1 MGENQKSF
9 HIKQTKMKAPGN
21 LFAIWGLAALLLC
34 GVTVLAAHPEK
45 APEPLRG
52 NIQLKSLTSITFNKD
67 GILFLADPLG
77 MRIYAVNAKQE
88 NVKKAM
94 TIDVANIDEKL
105 GALLGVSAKDVKI
118 EDMAVNPTSQEI
130 YLAVTRKSAAN
141 EPVLIKV
148 DNKGSLS
155 QVSLA
160 DVSYYETSLTDVPA
174 PDAKL
179 PQPWHSRTMAVT
191 DMAFVDGELM
201 VAGLSG
207 EEFSSKLRRFSYP
220 FTNQGKAVK
229 LEIYH
234 TSHDRYETNSP
245 IETFLPFTLNGQQQI
260 LAGYGCSP
268 IATFALSDIRTK
280 DQLRGNTIAELGGG
294 NRPVD
299 MIMHKKNLYI
309 SNSDRTLMRMTAE
322 DLSNAKPLTTR
333 APGIYA
339 ATGVE
344 YLSIASVGVT
354 QLANLNDNYFV
365 FIQRNIEDGTLNLKS
380 NQGVNIPSRYVQLGS
395 QLYREKKYKESAK
408 NYELAVKEEPN
419 GIDFYNM
426 ACSYA
431 LDNNSDKAFESLN
444 KAVEWGFF
452 GKDQYNNDTDLTSL
466 KADPRWKSLSAKLE

>member
-1 MGENQKSF
+1 
-9 HIKQTKMKAPGN
+9 MKASRS
-21 LFAIWGLAALLLC
+21 LFARGTLATVLLC
-34 GVTVLAAHPEK
+34 IIHAVAAHPEK

-52 NIQLKSLTSITFNKD
+52 SIQLKSLTSITFNKD
-67 GILFLADPLG
+67 GVLFLADPLG
-77 MRIYAVNAKQE
+77 MHIYAVDAKQE

-94 TIDVANIDEKL
+94 TIDVANIDEKI
-105 GALLGVSAKDVKI
+105 GALLGVSSRDVKI

-130 YLAVTRKSAAN
+130 YLAVTRRSLAN
-141 EPVLIKV
+141 EPVLVKV
-148 DNKGSLS
+148 ANNGSLS
-155 QVSLA
+155 QVSLNN
-160 DVSYYETSLTDVPA
+160 VSYYETSLTGVPA
-174 PDAKL
+174 ADAKL

-207 EEFSSKLRRFSYP
+207 EEFSSNLRRFAYP
-220 FTNQGKAVK
+220 FTNQAKAVK

-245 IETFLPFTLNGQQQI
+245 IETFLPFTVNGQQQI

-268 IATFALSDIRTK
+268 IATFSLNDIRTK

-299 MIMHKKNLYI
+299 MILHKKNLYI
-309 SNSDRTLMRMTAE
+309 SNSDRTLMRITPE
-322 DLSNAKPLTTR
+322 DLNSAKPLTTR

-365 FIQRNIEDGTLNLKS
+365 LIQRNIEDGSLNLRS
-380 NQGVNIPSRYVQLGS
+380 NQGVSMPSKYVLLGS
-395 QLYREKKYKESAK
+395 QLYREKKYKESAR

-419 GIDFYNM
+419 GVDFYNM

-431 LDNNSDKAFESLN
+431 LDNNPDKAFESLN
-444 KAVEWGFF
+444 KAVDWGYFQ
-452 GKDQYNNDTDLTSL
+452 KSQYENDTDLLSL
-466 KADPRWKSLSAKLE
+466 KNDPRWKTLSAKLE

>member
-1 MGENQKSF
+1 
-9 HIKQTKMKAPGN
+9 MKTSKI
-21 LFAIWGLAALLLC
+21 LFLVSGFAAFLLC
-34 GVTVLAAHPEK
+34 VLSVTAAHPEK
-45 APEPLRG
+45 TPEPLRG
-52 NIQLKSLTSITFNKD
+52 SIQLKSLTSITFNND

-77 MRIYAVNAKQE
+77 GRIYAVNAKQE
-88 NVKKAM
+88 NVRKAM
-94 TIDVANIDEKL
+94 TIQVPAIDEKL
-105 GALLGVSAKDVKI
+105 GALLGVSARDVKI

-130 YLAVTRKSAAN
+130 YLAVTRKSASN

-155 QVSLA
+155 QVSLS

-174 PDAKL
+174 ADAKL

-207 EEFSSKLRRFSYP
+207 EEFSSKLRRYSYP
-220 FTNQGKAVK
+220 FTNQAKSVK

-234 TSHDRYETNSP
+234 TSHDQYETNSP
-245 IETFLPFTLNGQQQI
+245 IETFLPFTVNGQQQI

-299 MIMHKKNLYI
+299 MILHKKNLYI
-309 SNSDRTLMRMTAE
+309 SNSDRTLMRMTPE
-322 DLSNAKPLTTR
+322 DLNNAKPLTTR
-333 APGIYA
+333 APGIYE

-354 QLANLNDNYFV
+354 QLANLNNNYFV
-365 FIQRNIEDGTLNLKS
+365 YIQRNIQDGSLNLRS
-380 NQGVNIPSRYVQLGS
+380 DQGVNVPSKYVQLGS
-395 QLYREKKYKESAK
+395 QLYREKKYKESVK
-408 NYELAVKEEPN
+408 NYELALKEDPN
-419 GIDFYNM
+419 GVDFYNM

-431 LDNNSDKAFESLN
+431 LDGNPDKAFEALN

-452 GKDQYNNDTDLTSL
+452 GKNQYENDTDLTAL
-466 KADPRWKSLSAKLE
+466 KTDARWKTLSAKLE

>member
-1 MGENQKSF
+1 
-9 HIKQTKMKAPGN
+9 MKALRS
-21 LFAIWGLAALLLC
+21 LFTIGATNALLLFFAIN
-34 GVTVLAAHPEK
+34 VAAHPEK
-45 APEPLRG
+45 TPEPLRG
-52 NIQLKSLTSITFNKD
+52 SIQLKSLTSITFNKD

-88 NVKKAM
+88 NVRKAM
-94 TIDVANIDEKL
+94 TIQVAGIDEKI
-105 GALLGVSAKDVKI
+105 GAMLGVSTKDVKI

-148 DNKGSLS
+148 DNKGILS
-155 QVSLA
+155 QVKLN
-160 DVSYYETSLTDVPA
+160 DVSYYETSLNDVPA
-174 PDAKL
+174 ADVKL

-220 FTNQGKAVK
+220 FTNQAKTVK

-245 IETFLPFTLNGQQQI
+245 IETFLPFTVNGQQQI

-299 MIMHKKNLYI
+299 MILHKKNLYI
-309 SNSDRTLMRMTAE
+309 SNSDRTLMRMTPE
-322 DLSNAKPLTTR
+322 DLNSATPLTTR

-365 FIQRNIEDGTLNLKS
+365 CLQRNIEDGSLNLRS
-380 NQGVNIPSRYVQLGS
+380 DQGVSVPSKYVQLGG
-395 QLYREKKYKESAK
+395 QLYRQKKYKESAQ

-431 LDNNSDKAFESLN
+431 LDSNPDKAFEALN
-444 KAVEWGFF
+444 KAVEWGFYR
-452 GKDQYNNDTDLTSL
+452 KDQYENDTDLTAL
-466 KADPRWKSLSAKLE
+466 KTDARWKTLSAKLE

>member
-1 MGENQKSF
+1 
-9 HIKQTKMKAPGN
+9 MKAPRS
-21 LFAIWGLAALLLC
+21 LFTGGTIATFLLC
-34 GVTVLAAHPEK
+34 MIHAIAAHPSNTPK
-45 APEPLRG
+45 PLRG

-67 GILFLADPLG
+67 GVLFLADPLG
-77 MRIYAVNAKQE
+77 ARIYAVDAKQE

-94 TIDVANIDEKL
+94 TIDVRGIDEQI
-105 GALLGVSAKDVKI
+105 GALLGVSSRDVKI

-130 YLAVTRKSAAN
+130 YLAVTRRSAGV
-141 EPVLIKV
+141 EPVLVKV
-148 DNKGSLS
+148 DNKGALSL
-155 QVSLA
+155 VSLNN
-160 DVSYYETSLTDVPA
+160 VSYYETSLTGVPA
-174 PDAKL
+174 ADAKL

-207 EEFSSKLRRFSYP
+207 EEFSSNLRRFAYP
-220 FTNQGKAVK
+220 FTKEAKAVK

-245 IETFLPFTLNGQQQI
+245 IETFLPFTVNGQQQI

-268 IATFALSDIRTK
+268 IATFAMSDIRSK

-309 SNSDRTLMRMTAE
+309 SNSDRTLMRMTPE
-322 DLSNAKPLTTR
+322 DLNSAKPLTTR

-365 FIQRNIEDGTLNLKS
+365 FIQRNIEDGSLNLRS
-380 NQGVNIPSRYVQLGS
+380 NQGVNVPSKYVQLGS

-408 NYELAVKEEPN
+408 NYELAIKEEPN
-419 GIDFYNM
+419 GIDYYNM

-431 LDNNSDKAFESLN
+431 LDNNADKAFEALN
-444 KAVEWGFF
+444 KAVDFGFF
-452 GKDQYNNDTDLTSL
+452 RKDQYENDTDLTAL
-466 KADPRWKSLSAKLE
+466 KADARWKTLSAKLE

>member
-1 MGENQKSF
+1 
-9 HIKQTKMKAPGN
+9 MKAPRS
-21 LFAIWGLAALLLC
+21 LFAGGVIATLVLC
-34 GVTVLAAHPEK
+34 ILNAVAAHPEK
-45 APEPLRG
+45 GPEPLRG

-77 MRIYAVNAKQE
+77 MRIYAIDAKQE

-94 TIDVANIDEKL
+94 TIEVSGIDEKI
-105 GALLGVSAKDVKI
+105 GALIGVSSRDVKI

-130 YLAVTRKSAAN
+130 YLAVTRKNGGS
-141 EPVLIKV
+141 EPVLVKV

-155 QVSLA
+155 LVSLNN
-160 DVSYYETSLTDVPA
+160 VSYYETSLSGVPS

-179 PQPWHSRTMAVT
+179 PQPWHTRTMAVT

-207 EEFSSKLRRFSYP
+207 EEFSSNLRRFAYP
-220 FTNQGKAVK
+220 FTNQSKAVK

-245 IETFLPFTLNGQQQI
+245 IETFLPFTVNGQQQI

-268 IATFALSDIRTK
+268 IATFALSDIRAK

-309 SNSDRTLMRMTAE
+309 SNSDRTLMRMTPE
-322 DLSNAKPLTTR
+322 DLNNAKPLTTR

-365 FIQRNIEDGTLNLKS
+365 FLQRNIEDGTLNLKS
-380 NQGVNIPSRYVQLGS
+380 NQGVNVPSKYAQLGS

-431 LDNNSDKAFESLN
+431 LDNNADKAFESLN

-452 GKDQYNNDTDLTSL
+452 RKDQYENDTDLMSL
-466 KADPRWKSLSAKLE
+466 KSDARWKTLSAKLE

>member
-1 MGENQKSF
+1 
-9 HIKQTKMKAPGN
+9 MKTSKV
-21 LFAIWGLAALLLC
+21 LFFVGGLAAFLLC
-34 GVTVLAAHPEK
+34 VMSVVTAHPVET
-45 APEPLRG
+45 PEPLRG
-52 NIQLKSLTSITFNKD
+52 SIHLKSLTSITFNKD

-77 MRIYAVNAKQE
+77 GRIYAVNAKQE
-88 NVKKAM
+88 NVRKAM
-94 TIDVANIDEKL
+94 TIQVSTIDEKL

-155 QVSLA
+155 QVSLS

-174 PDAKL
+174 ADAKL
-179 PQPWHSRTMAVT
+179 PMPWHNRAMAIT

-207 EEFSSKLRRFSYP
+207 EEFSSKLRRYSYP
-220 FTNQGKAVK
+220 FTNQGKSVK

-245 IETFLPFTLNGQQQI
+245 IETFLPFTVNGQQQI

-268 IATFALSDIRTK
+268 IATFALADIRTK
-280 DQLRGNTIAELGGG
+280 DQLRGTTIAELGGG

-309 SNSDRTLMRMTAE
+309 SNSDRTLMRMTPE
-322 DLSNAKPLTTR
+322 DLNSAQPLTTR

-365 FIQRNIEDGTLNLKS
+365 YIQRSIEDGTLNLRS
-380 NQGVNIPSRYVQLGS
+380 DQGVSIPSKYVQLGS
-395 QLYREKKYKESAK
+395 QLYRQKKYKESAQ
-408 NYELAVKEEPN
+408 NYELALKEEPN

-431 LDNNSDKAFESLN
+431 LDSNPDKAFEALN
-444 KAVEWGFF
+444 KAVEWGFY
-452 GKDQYNNDTDLTSL
+452 GKDQYENDTDLTAL
-466 KADPRWKSLSAKLE
+466 KTDARWKTLSAKLE